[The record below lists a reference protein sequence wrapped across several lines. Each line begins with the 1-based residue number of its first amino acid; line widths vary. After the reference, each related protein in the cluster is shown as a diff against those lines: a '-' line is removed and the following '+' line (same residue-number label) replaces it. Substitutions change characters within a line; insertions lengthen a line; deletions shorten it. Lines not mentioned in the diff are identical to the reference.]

1 MCVCKCMCIYVK
13 MYIEVLSVVRGPMCM
28 LKKSMLLC
36 APRNSLC
43 IHSYFPEHHACS
55 EAQYSLQKQITDI
68 PLKGVGGEK
77 RKLKEACLVKY
88 FMVPTVGIVRR
99 FSLVEMELELT
110 GLSSALVGKAPPPT
124 SVTD

>member
-1 MCVCKCMCIYVK
+1 MRVCKCMCIYVK

-68 PLKGVGGEK
+68 PLKGGGGRKEEVKRSLSCEIFYGSHSWYSEAIFTGGNGVGTDW
-77 RKLKEACLVKY
+77 A
-88 FMVPTVGIVRR
+88 
-99 FSLVEMELELT
+99 EL
-110 GLSSALVGKAPPPT
+110 SARGQGTTAHV
-124 SVTD
+124 SH